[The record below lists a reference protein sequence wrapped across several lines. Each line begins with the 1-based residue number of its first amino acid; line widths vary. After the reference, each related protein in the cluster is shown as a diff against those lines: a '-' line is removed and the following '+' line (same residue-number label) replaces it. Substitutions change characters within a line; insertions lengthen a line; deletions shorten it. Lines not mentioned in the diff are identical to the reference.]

1 MQCGCV
7 FSCVWLFVTL
17 WTVSC
22 QTPLSME
29 FSRQVFWSGLPIP
42 TPGDLPDPSPASPA
56 LAGGFFTTCVTWEAL
71 LSSSSWDVLKPPCWV
86 RLLIWAGIT
95 GLNFPLRLRPC
106 AHKFYLYRS
115 KHLDHFVTLGWSLEV
130 IVYVRS
136 TYQILLE
143 KGLCFNF
150 MISQREQLAYF

>member
-1 MQCGCV
+1 MWMCV
-7 FSCVWLFVTL
+7 QLCL
-17 WTVSC
+17 TVCDPMDCILPGPSVHGIF
-22 QTPLSME
+22 QARVLKWVAISY
-29 FSRQVFWSGLPIP
+29 SRGASWPK
-42 TPGDLPDPSPASPA
+42 SPASPA
-56 LAGGFFTTCVTWEAL
+56 LAGGFFTTRVTWEAL
-71 LSSSSWDVLKPPCWV
+71 LSSSSWDVLKSPCWV
-86 RLLIWAGIT
+86 HLLIWAGIT

-106 AHKFYLYRS
+106 AHMFYLYRS

-150 MISQREQLAYF
+150 TISQREQLAYF